1 MTTLEI
7 AANIVTACAIFLAG
21 RNSIHTWWIGI
32 IGCTLFGA
40 LFHQSQLYADMTLQA
55 FFVITGVIGWVRWS
69 RGSSGAELPISRT
82 HVPTLI
88 TSVVVALIVGGLYAL
103 MLHRFTDAYAPG
115 WDSLLLVGSVIGQIL
130 LMNRKIENWG
140 FWLLVNTIAVPLFF
154 SRGLYL
160 TSGLYAAYWVHA
172 IVAYLKW
179 QREYRAQDPQD
190 PIPT

>member
-7 AANIVTACAIFLAG
+7 AANIITATAIFLAG

-40 LFHQSQLYADMTLQA
+40 LFYQSQLYADVTLQA
-55 FFVITGVIGWVRWS
+55 FFVVTGIIGWRQWAA
-69 RGSSGAELPISRT
+69 GKNGDELPITRT
-82 HVPTLI
+82 HVPTLLTAVI
-88 TSVVVALIVGGLYAL
+88 IGIIVGGLYAL
-103 MLHRFTDAYAPG
+103 ILHRFTDAYAPG
-115 WDSLLLVGSVIGQIL
+115 WDTFLLVGSVIGQIL

-140 FWLLVNTIAVPLFF
+140 FWLLVNTIAVPLFY

-172 IVAYLKW
+172 IFAYLKW
-179 QREYRAQDPQD
+179 QREFKAQAPAA
-190 PIPT
+190 T